1 LEVAVISDDI
11 FAQMVAEEV
20 KNKLAPSQRNTLL
33 QQENWDRWRRA
44 LLALVENLN
53 GQIESLEADAESD
66 ASRYEALGRD
76 GKRLAETAA
85 AAYSSRMNKI
95 TRFKFYVE
103 NRLNQVESMI
113 EGGSAMEGNDVE
125 FYRKAI
131 RTHRELLEEYD
142 MEATT
147 IDQALWAVLDQRWEF
162 DSITAP

>member
-1 LEVAVISDDI
+1 MISDDI

-20 KNKLAPSQRNTLL
+20 KNKLAPSQRNILL

-53 GQIESLEADAESD
+53 SQIESLEADAASD

-85 AAYSSRMNKI
+85 AAYASRMHKI

-103 NRLNQVESMI
+103 NRLNQI
-113 EGGSAMEGNDVE
+113 EGMIDGGETMESNDVE

-131 RTHRELLEEYD
+131 RTHRDLLEEFD

-147 IDQALWAVLDQRWEF
+147 IDKALWAVLDQRWDF